1 MSNHLQSDDASSD
14 GVKPSA
20 SISAEFS
27 SDVIE
32 RADEMLAF
40 DEAYPI
46 SLLQR
51 KLRIGYNTAQRLLN
65 LVKEQR
71 SLLSQD
77 LPRVLKKAWHHA
89 MDRYSSGKVNSER
102 TLHAIL
108 YSQLVAA
115 LPDCT
120 VLCEPQ
126 LPIAQHVVF
135 VPDVVVINDQNQI
148 VVVLEIKF
156 VPHGYP
162 VFEADIAKL
171 RAIALDGQRTAYDLM
186 LQAAVG
192 MFADDKTTINP
203 ECLFVFAAVG
213 RSDAKAIDAEVVEKA
228 FYGGDQDAVA
238 GRFLALAHATER
250 PATEVGG
257 KILEF

>member
-51 KLRIGYNTAQRLLN
+51 KLRIHYNAAQRLLN
-65 LVKEQR
+65 LIKKQR
-71 SLLSQD
+71 SLMSQD
-77 LPRVLKKAWHHA
+77 LPGVLKKAWHHA

-126 LPIAQHVVF
+126 LSIDQHGVF

-156 VPHGYP
+156 VPHAYP

-171 RAIALDGQRTAYDLM
+171 RAIALDGERSSFDLL
-186 LQAAVG
+186 LQPKTGKFMDV
-192 MFADDKTTINP
+192 KTTISP
-203 ECLFVFAAVG
+203 ECLFVFAVVG
-213 RSDAKAIDAEVVEKA
+213 RWDAKAVDVEIVTKA
-228 FYGGDQDAVA
+228 FYGGDQDALV
-238 GRFLALAHATER
+238 GRFLGLAR
-250 PATEVGG
+250 PTGSTA
-257 KILEF
+257 

>member
-1 MSNHLQSDDASSD
+1 MSDQLQSDDASSD
-14 GVKPSA
+14 GFKPSA

-32 RADEMLAF
+32 RADELLAF

-51 KLRIGYNTAQRLLN
+51 KLRIHYNAAQRLLD
-65 LVKEQR
+65 LIKKRR
-71 SLLSQD
+71 SLMSHD
-77 LPRVLKKAWHHA
+77 LQGVLNKAWHHA

-126 LPIAQHVVF
+126 LHIAQHGVF

-156 VPHGYP
+156 VPHAYP

-171 RAIALDGQRTAYDLM
+171 RAIALDGERSSFDLL
-186 LQAAVG
+186 LQPKTGKFMDV
-192 MFADDKTTINP
+192 KTTISP
-203 ECLFVFAAVG
+203 ECLFVFAVVG
-213 RSDAKAIDAEVVEKA
+213 RWDAKAVDVEIVTRA
-228 FYGGDQDAVA
+228 FYGANEDALA
-238 GRFLALAHATER
+238 GRFLALPHAIKHPT
-250 PATEVGG
+250 AEVGG
-257 KILEF
+257 QIPEL

>member
-1 MSNHLQSDDASSD
+1 
-14 GVKPSA
+14 
-20 SISAEFS
+20 
-27 SDVIE
+27 
-32 RADEMLAF
+32 MLAF

-89 MDRYSSGKVNSER
+89 MDRYSAGKVNSER

-126 LPIAQHVVF
+126 LSIDQHGVF
-135 VPDVVVINDQNQI
+135 VPDVVVINQPTWGVDAAAAAAIRQAI
-148 VVVLEIKF
+148 LDRAAEGAAVVVISQDLDELLEISDRF
-156 VPHGYP
+156 AVLNGGRLTAPRPVQGLTVEEIGLMMGGAHG
-162 VFEADIAKL
+162 
-171 RAIALDGQRTAYDLM
+171 M
-186 LQAAVG
+186 
-192 MFADDKTTINP
+192 
-203 ECLFVFAAVG
+203 
-213 RSDAKAIDAEVVEKA
+213 EV
-228 FYGGDQDAVA
+228 
-238 GRFLALAHATER
+238 AHH
-250 PATEVGG
+250 G
-257 KILEF
+257 